1 MNILHE
7 ATLAENIL
15 NIATEAARQNH
26 ATKIFKVGL
35 TLGELAGVE
44 VEALKLSFDVI
55 KKYTAAQDAEL
66 VIKRVP
72 CRAACNKCGK
82 IFELD
87 RYNFFCP
94 ECDGIL
100 ILQSG
105 RELLVDFV
113 DCE

>member
-1 MNILHE
+1 MHE

-15 NIATEAARQNH
+15 NIAFDAAEKNH

-35 TLGELAGVE
+35 TLGEMAGVE
-44 VEALKLSFDVI
+44 VEALTLSFDVL
-55 KKYTAAQDAEL
+55 KKNTPADGAEL
-66 VIKRVP
+66 AIRRVP
-72 CRAACNKCGK
+72 ISATCNKCGK
-82 IFELD
+82 TFQLE

-105 RELLVDFV
+105 RELLVEFV

>member
-1 MNILHE
+1 MHE

-15 NIATEAARQNH
+15 NIAIDAARQNH
-26 ATKIFKVGL
+26 AAKIFKVGL
-35 TLGELAGVE
+35 KLGELSGVE
-44 VEALKLSFDVI
+44 VEALTLSFDVL
-55 KKYTAAQDAEL
+55 KKNTPAADSVLAIE
-66 VIKRVP
+66 RVP
-72 CRAACNKCGK
+72 CCATCNKCGK
-82 IFELD
+82 IFRLE

-105 RELLVDFV
+105 RELLVDYV

>member
-1 MNILHE
+1 MHE

-15 NIATEAARQNH
+15 NIALEAAQQNH
-26 ATKIFKVGL
+26 AAKVFKVGL

-44 VEALKLSFDVI
+44 VEALTLSFDVL
-55 KKYTAAQDAEL
+55 KRDTPAEDAEL

-72 CRAACNKCGK
+72 IQATCNKCGK
-82 IFELD
+82 TFQLE

-94 ECDGIL
+94 ECDGVL
-100 ILQSG
+100 ILKSG
-105 RELLVDFV
+105 REMLVDFI

>member
-1 MNILHE
+1 MHE

-15 NIATEAARQNH
+15 NIAFDAAQQHH
-26 ATKIFKVGL
+26 AEKIFKVGL
-35 TLGELAGVE
+35 TLGELTGVE
-44 VEALKLSFDVI
+44 VEALRLSFDVL
-55 KKYTAAQDAEL
+55 KKNTPADDAEL
-66 VIKRVP
+66 AIERVE

-82 IFELD
+82 IFRLE
-87 RYNFFCP
+87 RYNFLCP

-105 RELLVDFV
+105 RELRVDFV